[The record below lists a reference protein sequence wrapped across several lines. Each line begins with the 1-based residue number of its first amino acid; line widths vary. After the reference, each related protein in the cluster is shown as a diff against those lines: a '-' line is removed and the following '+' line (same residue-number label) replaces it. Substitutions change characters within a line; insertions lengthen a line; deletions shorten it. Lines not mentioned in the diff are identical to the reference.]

1 MKNRTYYILA
11 SLIVLLIAV
20 LVSLCVGRYNISV
33 YDVLSS
39 LSGQGID
46 SINLVVHNLR
56 LPRITGAVLIGAAL
70 AASGIAYQGLFQ
82 NPLVSPDIL
91 GVSSGACVGAVTS
104 ILLGLSASFTMLFA
118 FATGLVSVAV
128 AILLAILTKNSK
140 NSVMVFSGII
150 VGRFMSS
157 IVGMLIFFS
166 DDESQLG
173 AIVEWQMG
181 SFAKVTMDDLTYFGP
196 LLIVCIALLLLM
208 RWRIN

>member
-1 MKNRTYYILA
+1 M
-11 SLIVLLIAV
+11 
-20 LVSLCVGRYNISV
+20 
-33 YDVLSS
+33 LSS

-208 RWRIN
+208 RWRINLLSVGEEEARALGVHVARERMLIIIVSTFAIM